1 MGGGIG
7 RPRATTASLAPAD
20 LVLKAACERCGAAS
34 ELYLTSCRHTTLCSD
49 CGKTLARARGR
60 CTVCNAPVTRLIREF
75 DVRVDTSAE
84 KEKTHSIGRFTTG
97 LPPFSKERSTENRW
111 TLRKDVPQGRQLTGN
126 MRDRHYSKR
135 PWILEDETGEHQYQG
150 QTEDPPATYYSLTL
164 KGNDMIAVQVGPWY
178 NFSKIAQYKQ
188 LTLEEAEEKMNRRRS
203 SASGYE
209 RWMMKAATNGA
220 AAFSSGVN
228 RLDVNRGATNGVH
241 PKKGDRNENGSQSD
255 KVDDEEGG
263 AARKNRLGL
272 TMKGMDEDDE
282 EGGKDIDFDLDDEIE
297 KGDDWEHEE
306 TFTDDDEAVDVDIE
320 ERPDLADPEAPPP
333 EIKQDDNENEL
344 GGSDN
349 LSKSGQELKKLLR
362 RAAGENESDV
372 DDKSTDVII
381 TILLR
386 TRIFFHRRWD
396 TLANLIT
403 NLCICFV
410 QQEDDL
416 PSPELAPKQLVPKSE
431 PVDSNPAKPT
441 PSVHTQSATPTSKST
456 QKRKSGGG
464 DANTSNGATSK
475 KIKIEPETRTLV
487 VKDEKLS
494 SLEPISKSSL
504 SERRES
510 SPITEEEVRAV
521 LLAIQPTTC
530 QDLVSRFKPR
540 LITREDKKTFT
551 DIVRKISHKDC
562 FGYVVLRKEQK

>member
-7 RPRATTASLAPAD
+7 RARGTASLASAD

-34 ELYLTSCRHTTLCSD
+34 DLYLTSCRHTTFCSD

-60 CTVCNAPVTRLIREF
+60 CTVCDAPVTRLIREF

-84 KEKTHSIGRFTTG
+84 EKTHSIGRFTTG
-97 LPPFSKERSTENRW
+97 LPPFSKERSAENRW

-126 MRDRHYSKR
+126 MRDKHYSKR

-164 KGNDMIAVQVGPWY
+164 KGKDMIAVQVGSWY

-203 SASGYE
+203 SAFGYE

-228 RLDVNRGATNGVH
+228 RLDDVNRGATNGVH
-241 PKKGDRNENGSQSD
+241 PKKGDRNENGNQSD

-263 AARKNRLGL
+263 AARKNRLGI

-282 EGGKDIDFDLDDEIE
+282 EDGKDIDFDLDDEIE

-320 ERPDLADPEAPPP
+320 EGPDLADPEAAPP

-349 LSKSGQELKKLLR
+349 LSKSGQELKKLLC

-372 DDKSTDVII
+372 DDKSTD
-381 TILLR
+381 
-386 TRIFFHRRWD
+386 
-396 TLANLIT
+396 
-403 NLCICFV
+403 
-410 QQEDDL
+410 EDDL

-441 PSVHTQSATPTSKST
+441 PSAHAQSATSSSKST

-487 VKDEKLS
+487 VKDEKQS

-521 LLAIQPTTC
+521 LRAIEPTTC
-530 QDLVSRFKPR
+530 QDLVLRFKAR
-540 LITREDKKTFT
+540 LITQEDKKTFS
-551 DIVRKISHKDC
+551 DIVRKISHKNC
-562 FGYVVLRKEQK
+562 HGKVVLWKEQK

>member
-7 RPRATTASLAPAD
+7 RARGTASLASAD

-34 ELYLTSCRHTTLCSD
+34 DLYLTLCRHTTLCSD

-60 CTVCNAPVTRLIREF
+60 CTVCDAPVTRLIREF

-97 LPPFSKERSTENRW
+97 LPPFSKERSAENRW

-126 MRDRHYSKR
+126 MRKQDKHYSKR

-164 KGNDMIAVQVGPWY
+164 KGKDMIAVQVGSWY

-228 RLDVNRGATNGVH
+228 RLDDVNRGATNGVH
-241 PKKGDRNENGSQSD
+241 PKKGDRNENGNQSD

-263 AARKNRLGL
+263 AARKNRLGI

-320 ERPDLADPEAPPP
+320 ERPDLADPEAAPP

-349 LSKSGQELKKLLR
+349 LSKSGQELKKLLC

-372 DDKSTDVII
+372 DDKSTD
-381 TILLR
+381 
-386 TRIFFHRRWD
+386 
-396 TLANLIT
+396 
-403 NLCICFV
+403 
-410 QQEDDL
+410 EDDL

-431 PVDSNPAKPT
+431 PVDSNPGKPT
-441 PSVHTQSATPTSKST
+441 PSAHAQSATSSSKST

-487 VKDEKLS
+487 VKDEKQS

-521 LLAIQPTTC
+521 LRAMEPTTC
-530 QDLVSRFKPR
+530 QDLVLRFKAR
-540 LITREDKKTFT
+540 LITQEDKKTFS
-551 DIVRKISHKDC
+551 DIVRKISHKNC
-562 FGYVVLRKEQK
+562 HGKVVLWKEQK